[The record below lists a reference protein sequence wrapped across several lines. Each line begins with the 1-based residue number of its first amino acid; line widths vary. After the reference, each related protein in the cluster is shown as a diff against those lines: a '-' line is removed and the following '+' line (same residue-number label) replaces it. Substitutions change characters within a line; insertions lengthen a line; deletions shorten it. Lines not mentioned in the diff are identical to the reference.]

1 MLDFHDPRQ
10 EKKTLDLTPMID
22 VVFLLLIFFMLTSMY
37 ARPVLPLEL
46 PEAESCV
53 PQRNQ
58 EIVIGIES
66 DGELTLNQSPV
77 AMDEL
82 QTILVRELDRK
93 SEEKVIYLAAD
104 KSVEFGL
111 AVRVMDVAKKA
122 GAQNI
127 SIITREKE

>member
-1 MLDFHDPRQ
+1 MLDFHNPRQ
-10 EKKTLDLTPMID
+10 EKKALDLTPMID
-22 VVFLLLIFFMLTSMY
+22 VVFLLLIFFMLTSIY

-58 EIVIGIES
+58 EIVISIEG

-77 AMDEL
+77 TMDEL
-82 QTILVRELDRK
+82 QTALVQELGRE
-93 SEEKVIYLAAD
+93 SEEKAVCLAAD